1 MGESE
6 LVEQLLMLARYL
18 RALGSLSHLVH
29 LNYIGD
35 GNFLAVHHYLKE
47 RYEVHLEEFDTAA
60 EFVRALG
67 APFLETVQA
76 LHELPPG
83 FRDLEP
89 GCSCSDGLAVYH
101 GNLQQVIALA
111 QVLEPVAQKARA
123 IDVANWCAEL
133 VASSSKACW
142 FLRATLGCRP

>member
-6 LVEQLLMLARYL
+6 LVERLRVLSRAL
-18 RALGSLSHLVH
+18 RALGSMAHLVH
-29 LNYIGD
+29 LNYVGE
-35 GNFLAVHHYLKE
+35 NFLAVHAFLKE
-47 RYEVHLEEFDTAA
+47 RYEAHLEEFDTAA

-67 APFLETVQA
+67 APYLQTVAQLHQLPQGLEDLREECACDEA
-76 LHELPPG
+76 LAL
-83 FRDLEP
+83 
-89 GCSCSDGLAVYH
+89 YH
-101 GNLQQVIALA
+101 RNLQQVIALA
-111 QVLEPVAQKARA
+111 QVLEPIAQKARA